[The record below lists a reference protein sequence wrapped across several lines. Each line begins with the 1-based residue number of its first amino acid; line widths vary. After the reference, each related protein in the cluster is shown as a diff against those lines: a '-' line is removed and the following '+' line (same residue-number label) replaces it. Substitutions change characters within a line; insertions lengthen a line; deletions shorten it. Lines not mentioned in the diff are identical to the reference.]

1 MKQIVL
7 TAIASLFIPILTIF
21 TRKRKYV
28 VRAAF
33 DVGSG
38 ATKMCV
44 AVVETSRSKSVVRK
58 VLYDDQTSILLRCD
72 MSISKDGKTL
82 SESILSKTETT
93 LKNYLNLAIETY
105 GATQFCGIATAVF
118 RKARNGEAF
127 LKSLK
132 KLGLEI
138 KLIDQEMEG
147 RIGWQ
152 TAANAYSNAFDNAE
166 ASEIVSWDSGGGS
179 FQITNRHGD
188 MYGDHQG
195 SATVTSIMLEVQK
208 RQKSASP
215 NPVRENH
222 VLECVRVLSERIAS
236 KSPSWIHSESNVV
249 AIGGRTCAFRIC
261 KLACGTNTYGPSDVM
276 SALKRLQG
284 KTDEELRQ
292 MGFPEVRMALPKLCL
307 IYTVMK
313 KCNIS
318 KLTYIRT
325 NGSTLGVLVERG
337 LWS

>member
-1 MKQIVL
+1 
-7 TAIASLFIPILTIF
+7 
-21 TRKRKYV
+21 
-28 VRAAF
+28 
-33 DVGSG
+33 
-38 ATKMCV
+38 MCV

-93 LKNYLNLAIETY
+93 LKNYLNIAIETY
-105 GATQFCGIATAVF
+105 DAKQFCGIATAVF
-118 RKARNGEAF
+118 RKASNGEAF
-127 LKSLK
+127 LKSRLMK
-132 KLGLEI
+132 NVGLEI

-284 KTDEELRQ
+284 KTDEELKN

-325 NGSTLGVLVERG
+325 NGSTLGVLVESG